1 MQIDCSIAPNVLPLF
16 LGKKEM
22 NGKKFK
28 LIFFFTMFNNFELEI
43 LFTVTEDPTCK
54 VISMDHFNSL

>member
-1 MQIDCSIAPNVLPLF
+1 
-16 LGKKEM
+16 M

-28 LIFFFTMFNNFELEI
+28 LIFFFFTMFNNFELEI
-43 LFTVTEDPTCK
+43 LFTVTDDPTCK

>member
-1 MQIDCSIAPNVLPLF
+1 
-16 LGKKEM
+16 M

-43 LFTVTEDPTCK
+43 LLTVTEDPTCK